1 MSDNLKLCKLTYSM
15 GVASKRCK
23 ENTFSESTI
32 RKGEI
37 NMGNWYEDMYGKE
50 AFQAM
55 LEEFT
60 VKEMWNVDRTGKK
73 YRVRVIQQEH
83 YINIELSYRH
93 TGIGAD
99 RRIPMGGFTLKQRE
113 EIADKALAAAEAGLP
128 IMLKE
133 IMAPMLKGYWEDE
146 EWDIIN
152 VHRIDRS
159 KINPN
164 YHTYLE

>member
-1 MSDNLKLCKLTYSM
+1 
-15 GVASKRCK
+15 
-23 ENTFSESTI
+23 
-32 RKGEI
+32 
-37 NMGNWYEDMYGKE
+37 MGNWYEDMYGTE

-60 VKEMWNVDRTGKK
+60 VKEMWDVDRTGKK

-83 YINIELSYRH
+83 SISIELYDRH
-93 TGIGAD
+93 TGEGAD
-99 RRIPMGGFTLKQRE
+99 RRIPIGGFTLKQRE

-159 KINPN
+159 IHNKF
-164 YHTYLE
+164 YDKFSK